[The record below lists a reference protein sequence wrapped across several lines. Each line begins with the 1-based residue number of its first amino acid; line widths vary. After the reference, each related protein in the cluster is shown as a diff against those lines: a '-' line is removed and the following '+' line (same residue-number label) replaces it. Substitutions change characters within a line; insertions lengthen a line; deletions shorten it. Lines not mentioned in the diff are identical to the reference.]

1 MFCFFQ
7 IYSKQEQF
15 LNEQSKWMLPAI
27 SLWSFS
33 KIETVNTLIA
43 LFDFLKNPT
52 LTKKY
57 THKYIYMVIS
67 KTKNTSKTVF
77 ISLNENQRKR
87 ILALLIKS
95 IVNVCLSSARHS
107 PKPCSRANDQR
118 AQLLIEGDSLVI
130 VVLSSYYS
138 NIA

>member
-1 MFCFFQ
+1 
-7 IYSKQEQF
+7 
-15 LNEQSKWMLPAI
+15 
-27 SLWSFS
+27 
-33 KIETVNTLIA
+33 
-43 LFDFLKNPT
+43 
-52 LTKKY
+52 
-57 THKYIYMVIS
+57 MVIS

-118 AQLLIEGDSLVI
+118 AQSLIEGDSLVI